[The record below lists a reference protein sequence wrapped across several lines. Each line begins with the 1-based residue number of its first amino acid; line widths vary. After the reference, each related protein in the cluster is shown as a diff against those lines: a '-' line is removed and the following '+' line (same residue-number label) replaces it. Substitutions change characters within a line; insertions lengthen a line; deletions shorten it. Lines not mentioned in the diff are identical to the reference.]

1 MIVMTSRQHPDS
13 WRGGRLTAP
22 WLMVAWLLAVPVVSL
37 LASAFAVFGVE
48 YGHRHPGKGVHQAPA
63 AARPEERLAA

>member
-1 MIVMTSRQHPDS
+1 
-13 WRGGRLTAP
+13 
-22 WLMVAWLLAVPVVSL
+22 MVAWLLAVPVVSL